1 MKELEYTIS
10 IMTRKIKL
18 NVTSEIINYIEE
30 LDIEENNLS
39 NSNNNISNLDNEN
52 FISSDSL
59 DRVTLESSDSNDIY
73 DLNNK
78 EREKV
83 LDNLSLKFKYESE
96 NKKDNDSNSDIT
108 CP

>member
-18 NVTSEIINYIEE
+18 NVISEIINYIEE

-52 FISSDSL
+52 SISSDSL

-78 EREKV
+78 EREKA
-83 LDNLSLKFKYESE
+83 LDNLSLKFKY
-96 NKKDNDSNSDIT
+96 
-108 CP
+108 